1 MTLEQNKKNWVSIDN
16 QIKEINERA
25 KELRE
30 SRSNLEN
37 SITQYIEE
45 NELTDAT
52 IEISDGKLRYARY
65 KNAQPLT
72 LKYVDKC
79 LKEIIPNPEQVDKIM
94 QYIKSKREE
103 KIAPIIKRYYNN

>member
-1 MTLEQNKKNWVSIDN
+1 MTLEQNIKNWVSIDN
-16 QIKEINERA
+16 QLKEINERA

-45 NELTDAT
+45 NKLTDAT
-52 IEISDGKLRYARY
+52 IEISDGRLRYANC
-65 KNAQPLT
+65 KNTKPLT
-72 LKYVDKC
+72 IKYVDTC
-79 LKEIIPNPEQVDKIM
+79 LREIISNKEQVDQIM

-103 KIAPIIKRYYNN
+103 KYAPIIKRYYNN